1 MTANPPQA
9 SSLRTA
15 LRIVNAV
22 LERETSGRAGF
33 DVARLAHEVGIDPAR
48 PPGSPRSCDT
58 GACSNAARTPRGVDA
73 GAVDCPG

>member
-22 LERETSGRAGF
+22 LERETCGRAGF
-33 DVARLAHEVGIDPAR
+33 NVARLAHEVGIDPSKASR
-48 PPGSPRSCDT
+48 IT
-58 GACSNAARTPRGVDA
+58 QEL
-73 GAVDCPG
+73 